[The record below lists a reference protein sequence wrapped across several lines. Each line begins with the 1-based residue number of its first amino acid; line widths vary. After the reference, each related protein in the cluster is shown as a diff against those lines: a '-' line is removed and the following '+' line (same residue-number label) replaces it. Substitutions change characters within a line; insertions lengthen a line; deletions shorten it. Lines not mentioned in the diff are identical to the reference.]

1 MYPGAVD
8 DSAADLL
15 IGAYLRGSTDAGQ
28 ANLLYGEGIT
38 SGSSTLPTDT
48 DVLFSGASASDYLG
62 WAVDGGDIDGDDLAD
77 VFTGDGLSDIVWGA
91 AAYDPST
98 VSNGGGAFVL
108 FSVRE

>member
-1 MYPGAVD
+1 MKYGGA
-8 DSAADLL
+8 AL
-15 IGAYLRGSTDAGQ
+15 G
-28 ANLLYGEGIT
+28 T
-38 SGSSTLPTDT
+38 SYTESG
-48 DVLFSGASASDYLG
+48 DV
-62 WAVDGGDIDGDDLAD
+62 DGDDLAD